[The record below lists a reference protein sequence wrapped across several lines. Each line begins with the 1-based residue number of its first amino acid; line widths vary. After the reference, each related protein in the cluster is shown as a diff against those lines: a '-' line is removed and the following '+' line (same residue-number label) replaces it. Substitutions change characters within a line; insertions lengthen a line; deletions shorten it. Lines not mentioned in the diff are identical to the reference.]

1 VNDKDKSFIETC
13 EAYVAQL
20 YKDSPEY
27 ATAMGYHEYDDK
39 LGDYGAEAERDA
51 LERFKGYA
59 KTLEE
64 MGRDGLSDPNALDHE
79 LLKNQLVSRIQMAE
93 ALPHWERRP
102 DYYAS
107 SPLSAIFMLVVREFA
122 PLEERVKSISERLS
136 QVPRVLEQARENLK
150 NPPRIFTQIA
160 LETARGGVGFYG
172 HVIPQLAET
181 VPSIKSEVEKRSQAA
196 ANALEDYAKYLEC
209 LLEES
214 KGDFA
219 VGKELFDLKLKREH
233 FLAYDAETLLG
244 LGHEVFDETVH
255 ALSGLARE
263 INPESPWL
271 DLVTELKEHHPTAD
285 ALKPTY
291 TEWMARARDFV
302 REKDIITFPENETL
316 EVIDTPGF
324 YRSILPYA
332 AYMPPAPFERDQKG
346 FFFVTP
352 VDDLPEERQEEKLRG
367 HCLHTIPVIALHEA
381 YPGHHLQLTISSDKG
396 TALRRHFGSNVFA
409 EGWALYCEE
418 LMDELGFYGDRETKL
433 FQLKDQ
439 LWRAARVIIDVSLHT
454 RRMTFDEAV
463 RFLVDRVH
471 LEEPNALAE
480 VKRYTTEPT
489 QPMSYIVGK
498 KEIIELRGAYQTS
511 KGVDFDLKDFHD
523 RLLSYGTVPPKLV
536 RDRIL

>member
-1 VNDKDKSFIETC
+1 
-13 EAYVAQL
+13 
-20 YKDSPEY
+20 
-27 ATAMGYHEYDDK
+27 
-39 LGDYGAEAERDA
+39 
-51 LERFKGYA
+51 
-59 KTLEE
+59 
-64 MGRDGLSDPNALDHE
+64 
-79 LLKNQLVSRIQMAE
+79 
-93 ALPHWERRP
+93 
-102 DYYAS
+102 
-107 SPLSAIFMLVVREFA
+107 MLVVREFA
-122 PLEERVKSISERLS
+122 PLEDRMKSISGRLS
-136 QVPRVLEQARENLK
+136 QVQRVLEEARANLK

-160 LETARGGVGFYG
+160 LETARGGVGFYR
-172 HVIPQLAET
+172 HVIPQLAES
-181 VPSIKSEVEKRSQAA
+181 VPDLSSEVAKRSQEAA
-196 ANALEDYAKYLEC
+196 DALEDYAKFLEC

-233 FLAYDAETLLG
+233 FLTYDAETLLD
-244 LGHEVFDETVH
+244 LGHDVFDETVH
-255 ALSGLARE
+255 ALNSLAQE
-263 INPESPWL
+263 IKPGTPWL
-271 DLVTELKEHHPTAD
+271 DLVTELKEHHPAAET
-285 ALKPTY
+285 LKSTY

-302 REKDIITFPENETL
+302 REKDIITFPENEAL

-332 AYMPPAPFERDQKG
+332 AYMPPAPFEFDQKG

-381 YPGHHLQLTISSDKG
+381 YPGHHLQLTISSGKG

-439 LWRAARVIIDVSLHT
+439 LWRAARVIIDASLHT

-463 RFLVDRVH
+463 GFLVDRVH
-471 LEEPNALAE
+471 LEELNALAE
-480 VKRYTTEPT
+480 VKRYTTDPT

-498 KEIIELRGAYQTS
+498 KEILELRDAFRDKMGAS
-511 KGVDFDLKDFHD
+511 FDLKGFHD

-536 RDRIL
+536 RDRLL